1 MAEIESKRYPQP
13 EDFHWSEEP
22 TASITYDLTH
32 DYLTVRFGE
41 VRPSGY
47 TPVSRDFVVGRITGT
62 REVTGMDVYDLEL
75 AVLEE
80 HPELADDWKAIR
92 PSVNYEKRED
102 AATAAFAHRLQA
114 LAKQF
119 VENQTIAKL
128 AAARAAESPASAG
141 D

>member
-1 MAEIESKRYPQP
+1 MAEINHERYPLP
-13 EDFHWSEEP
+13 EDFHWSTEP
-22 TASITYDLTH
+22 TASMIYDITH

-47 TPVSRDFVVGRITGT
+47 TPISRDFVVGRLSGT
-62 REVTGMDVYDLEL
+62 CEVTGLDIFDLEL

-80 HPELADDWKAIR
+80 HPELADEWKAIR

-102 AATAAFAHRLQA
+102 AATAAFAHRLQG

-119 VENQTIAKL
+119 VEEQTIARI
-128 AAARAAESPASAG
+128 AAANSAPASN